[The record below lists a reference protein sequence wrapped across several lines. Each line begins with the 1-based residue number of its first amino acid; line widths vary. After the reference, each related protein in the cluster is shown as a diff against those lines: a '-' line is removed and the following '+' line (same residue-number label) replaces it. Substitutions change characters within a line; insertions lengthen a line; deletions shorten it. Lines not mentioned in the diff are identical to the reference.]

1 MPKPIPSELKTSPAE
16 RIVFN
21 GPFEEKKNYPFSII
35 NNGKEKI
42 AFVIK
47 LSNEMRT
54 MCEPSHGV
62 LNPGENIWIRVHL
75 EEFKPTVEN
84 TQPNTLTIEYC
95 FPPEGSDKNFNPS
108 WFRLNVIIRRKHVA
122 LDCGFVFPE
131 ISGCFHTPLNSVANM
146 PKPIPS
152 ELKTSPAERIVFNG
166 PFEEKKNYPFSII
179 NNGKEK
185 IAFMIKL
192 SNEMRTMCE
201 PSHGVLNPGENIWI
215 RVHLEEFKPTVE
227 NTQPNTLT
235 IEYCFP
241 PEGSDKNF
249 NPSWFRLNVIIRRK
263 HVALEF
269 NA

>member
-1 MPKPIPSELKTSPAE
+1 MVEQKRQCHRTVQLRCMNCGFVFPEISGCFHTPLNSVENMPKPIPSELKTSPAE

-21 GPFEEKKNYPFSII
+21 APFEEKKNYPFSII

-42 AFVIK
+42 A
-47 LSNEMRT
+47 
-54 MCEPSHGV
+54 
-62 LNPGENIWIRVHL
+62 
-75 EEFKPTVEN
+75 
-84 TQPNTLTIEYC
+84 Y
-95 FPPEGSDKNFNPS
+95 
-108 WFRLNVIIRRKHVA
+108 
-122 LDCGFVFPE
+122 
-131 ISGCFHTPLNSVANM
+131 
-146 PKPIPS
+146 
-152 ELKTSPAERIVFNG
+152 
-166 PFEEKKNYPFSII
+166 
-179 NNGKEK
+179 
-185 IAFMIKL
+185 MIKL

-201 PSHGVLNPGENIWI
+201 PSHGVLDPGENMWI

-269 NA
+269 NAYYNK

>member
-1 MPKPIPSELKTSPAE
+1 MQY
-16 RIVFN
+16 F
-21 GPFEEKKNYPFSII
+21 
-35 NNGKEKI
+35 
-42 AFVIK
+42 
-47 LSNEMRT
+47 
-54 MCEPSHGV
+54 
-62 LNPGENIWIRVHL
+62 
-75 EEFKPTVEN
+75 
-84 TQPNTLTIEYC
+84 
-95 FPPEGSDKNFNPS
+95 
-108 WFRLNVIIRRKHVA
+108 
-122 LDCGFVFPE
+122 DCGFVFPE

-201 PSHGVLNPGENIWI
+201 PSHGVLDPGENIWI
-215 RVHLEEFKPTVE
+215 RVHLEEFKPTLE

>member
-1 MPKPIPSELKTSPAE
+1 M
-16 RIVFN
+16 
-21 GPFEEKKNYPFSII
+21 
-35 NNGKEKI
+35 
-42 AFVIK
+42 IK

-62 LNPGENIWIRVHL
+62 LDPGENMWIRVHL

-95 FPPEGSDKNFNPS
+95 FPPEGSDKNFNPTLDTMNDRYAIQS
-108 WFRLNVIIRRKHVA
+108 YNLFAKELCKLIIIT
-122 LDCGFVFPE
+122 CGFVFPE

-201 PSHGVLNPGENIWI
+201 PSHGVLDPGENMWI

-263 HVALEF
+263 HVALEY

>member
-1 MPKPIPSELKTSPAE
+1 MGMKS
-16 RIVFN
+16 
-21 GPFEEKKNYPFSII
+21 
-35 NNGKEKI
+35 
-42 AFVIK
+42 
-47 LSNEMRT
+47 
-54 MCEPSHGV
+54 
-62 LNPGENIWIRVHL
+62 
-75 EEFKPTVEN
+75 
-84 TQPNTLTIEYC
+84 
-95 FPPEGSDKNFNPS
+95 
-108 WFRLNVIIRRKHVA
+108 
-122 LDCGFVFPE
+122 CGFVFPE

-185 IAFMIKL
+185 IAYMIKL

-201 PSHGVLNPGENIWI
+201 PSHGVLDPGENIWI